1 MIRPLLAILLILP
14 LAACETSTMQKEPS
28 LARRSAESIDP
39 RLPVDVAVD
48 SRPLDPALAARLE
61 ALLTEARNAAAA
73 FAAAEPV
80 ARAKAASSGQPES
93 ESWIA
98 AQSALAELERTRAP
112 FTRALGDLDAL
123 RAQSARSGDRASAAD
138 VAALEA
144 ASADLSS
151 LSERQ
156 AEALDSI
163 RAQIA
168 G

>member
-1 MIRPLLAILLILP
+1 MIRPLLAALSTLA
-14 LAACETSTMQKEPS
+14 LAACETPSSQGEPS
-28 LARRSAESIDP
+28 LARRPAESIDP

-48 SRPLDPALAARLE
+48 SRPVDPALAAKLE

-73 FAAAEPV
+73 FAAAEPA
-80 ARAKAASSGQPES
+80 ARAMAASAGRPES

-98 AQSALAELERTRAP
+98 AQNALAELERVRAP
-112 FTRALGDLDAL
+112 FTRAYGDVDAL

-144 ASADLSS
+144 ASAELNG
-151 LSERQ
+151 LAERQ

-163 RAQIA
+163 RSQIA